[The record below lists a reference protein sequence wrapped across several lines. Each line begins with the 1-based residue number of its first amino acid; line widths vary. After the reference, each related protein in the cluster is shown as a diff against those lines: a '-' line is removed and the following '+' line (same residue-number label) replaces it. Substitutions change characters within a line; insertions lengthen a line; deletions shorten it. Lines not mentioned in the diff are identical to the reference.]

1 MAELAAGGGQDVRRR
16 FLAAFVRGRVIVP
29 SPGLAASGLQMNA
42 GPQPAG
48 DVRINLVGMEGPDG
62 SNGLV
67 VFTSEQTLRSWRPVG
82 CPYVEVAGAEAV
94 NMALRS
100 ELGSI
105 VVNPSGPARVHV
117 ARAELVALAE
127 GANDSS

>member
-1 MAELAAGGGQDVRRR
+1 MAALAAGGGKDARRR
-16 FLAAFVRGRVIVP
+16 FFTAFMRSRLIVP
-29 SPGLAASGLQMNA
+29 SPGLAASGLPMNA
-42 GPQPAG
+42 GPRPVG
-48 DVRINLVGMEGPDG
+48 DVRINLVGIEAPDG
-62 SNGLV
+62 GNGLV
-67 VFTSEQTLRSWRPVG
+67 VFTSEQALRRWRPVG

-94 NMALRS
+94 KMAMRP

-127 GANDSS
+127 ARRR